1 MVSQQRFKEIF
12 LLILKVTL
20 AVALVTWLVKSDKL
34 DFRQL
39 AVLKEHPA
47 LLLFNITS
55 WIIGPLILCSWRW
68 LLLLR
73 GLGYQLKYAKALK
86 LHFIGLFF
94 NAAMPGAV
102 GGDLI
107 KVAYVIRDN
116 RSLGKTNAMMS
127 VLLDRVVGLLGLF
140 TIGSIVILA
149 GGMSLLKSDGLRSM
163 ASIIILSTVAGI
175 VVLCSAF
182 IKMNPEND
190 PFARSLGKFSFLSPL
205 QKIYLSFRSYQHTK
219 SYLFGAFIISIL
231 IQLILFIYF
240 YVLTYIMVTPSVSL
254 TDLAIVFPIGIASTA
269 IPLAPGGIGVG
280 HMAFESLF
288 ANIGLSGGANV
299 FNVYVISS
307 LALSMFGAI
316 PYVTMRRKKKT
327 PLHAEAAVVVEQ

>member
-1 MVSQQRFKEIF
+1 MAAQQRFKDIV
-12 LLILKVTL
+12 LLVLKITL

-39 AVLKEHPA
+39 GILKEHPG
-47 LLLFNITS
+47 LLLFNIAS
-55 WIIGPLILCSWRW
+55 WIIAPVLLGSLRW

-73 GLGYQLKYAKALK
+73 GLGYQLKYTKALT
-86 LHFIGLFF
+86 LHFIGFFF

-102 GGDLI
+102 GGDLV
-107 KVAYVIRDN
+107 KVAYVVRDN
-116 RSLGKTNAMMS
+116 RSLGKSNAMMS

-140 TIGSIVILA
+140 TIGSIVILS
-149 GGMSLLKSDGLRSM
+149 GGISLLKSDGLRSM
-163 ASIIILSTVAGI
+163 ASIIILSTVAGLA
-175 VVLCSAF
+175 VLSSAF
-182 IKMNPEND
+182 VKITPEKD
-190 PFARSLGKFSFLSPL
+190 PFARLLSAFSFLSPL
-205 QKIYLSFRSYQHTK
+205 QKLYLSFRSYQHTK
-219 SYLFGAFIISIL
+219 SYLFAAFFLSIV
-231 IQLILFIYF
+231 IQLILFVYF
-240 YVLTYIMVTPSVSL
+240 YVLTYVMVSSSVSVL
-254 TDLAIVFPIGIASTA
+254 DLAIVFPIGIASTA

-307 LALSMFGAI
+307 LALSMLGAI

-327 PLHAEAAVVVEQ
+327 PLTAEVATVTE

>member
-1 MVSQQRFKEIF
+1 MAPQQRLKEIIF
-12 LLILKVTL
+12 LILKITL

-39 AVLKEHPA
+39 RVLKEHPG
-47 LLLFNITS
+47 LLLLNISS
-55 WIIGPLILCSWRW
+55 WIIAPVFLGSWRW

-73 GLGYQLKYAKALK
+73 GLGYQLKYTKALT
-86 LHFIGLFF
+86 LHFIGFFF

-102 GGDLI
+102 GGDLV
-107 KVAYVIRDN
+107 KVAYVVRDN
-116 RSLGKTNAMMS
+116 RSLGKSNAMMS

-140 TIGSIVILA
+140 SIGSIVILS

-163 ASIIILSTVAGI
+163 ASIIILSTVAGLT
-175 VVLCSAF
+175 VLSSAF
-182 IKMNPEND
+182 VKIKPEKD
-190 PFARSLGKFSFLSPL
+190 PFALLLGKSFLHPL
-205 QKIYLSFRSYQHTK
+205 QKLYLSFRSYQHTK
-219 SYLFGAFIISIL
+219 SYLFGAFFLSIL
-231 IQLILFIYF
+231 IQLILFVYF
-240 YVLTYIMVTPSVSL
+240 YVLTYVMVSPSVSVL
-254 TDLAIVFPIGIASTA
+254 DLAIVFPIGIAATA

-307 LALSMFGAI
+307 LALSMLGAI

-327 PLHAEAAVVVEQ
+327 PLPAEAAIVVD